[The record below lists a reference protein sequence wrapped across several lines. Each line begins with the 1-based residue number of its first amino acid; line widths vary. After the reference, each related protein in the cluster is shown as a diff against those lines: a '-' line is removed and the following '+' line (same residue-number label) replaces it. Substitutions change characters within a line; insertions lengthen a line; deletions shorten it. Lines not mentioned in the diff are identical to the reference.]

1 MSLQTATISPSELRA
16 HPDLGTKVRLLDVR
30 TPGEFAGARIAGS
43 HNVPLPDL
51 ADHAG
56 ALVSGPATDLV
67 VVCQTGG
74 RARQAAEVLRAAGHP
89 AVAVLEGGV
98 AGWQAQGGEVE
109 REKETW
115 ALERQVRLVAG
126 SLVAGSILASLRV
139 PAARFLAGAVGS
151 GLVFAAVSNTCM
163 MGNLL
168 ARLPYNRAASTDVAE
183 AVAALT
189 A

>member
-1 MSLQTATISPSELRA
+1 
-16 HPDLGTKVRLLDVR
+16 
-30 TPGEFAGARIAGS
+30 
-43 HNVPLPDL
+43 
-51 ADHAG
+51 
-56 ALVSGPATDLV
+56 
-67 VVCQTGG
+67 
-74 RARQAAEVLRAAGHP
+74 
-89 AVAVLEGGV
+89 VLEGGV

>member
-1 MSLQTATISPSELRA
+1 MSLQTATISPADLRA
-16 HPDLGTKVRLLDVR
+16 RPDLGTKVRLLDVR

-56 ALVSGPATDLV
+56 ALVSGPATEIV

-74 RARQAAEVLRAAGHP
+74 RARQAADLLRSAGHDS
-89 AVAVLEGGV
+89 VTVLDGGV
-98 AGWQAQGGEVE
+98 AAWQADGGAVQAD
-109 REKETW
+109 KATW
-115 ALERQVRLVAG
+115 SLERQVRLVAG
-126 SLVAGSILASLRV
+126 SLVASSILTSLKF

-168 ARLPYNRAASTDVAE
+168 AKLPYNRADSADVE
-183 AVAALT
+183 KAVAALT